1 MVISF
6 LPTLLFPPP
15 SSLFVTA
22 MSILSCLSLAHGGY
36 METKDKH
43 IQYSKFFN
51 VANSKKP
58 TKDQEIKLASRNGM
72 LLLYT
77 PAFLVG
83 LVSFVAFRG
92 RDLRLLMVVSS
103 LIIHYFKR
111 LVEVK
116 LFENRSIHACCFHCF
131 FCASTLLIQ
140 VLLVHKYSGYM
151 ALEAAIPITL
161 SYTIST
167 ATMIYA
173 QYLSEAYVEPLVDL
187 KYVGATLFLIGIT
200 GNFYHHW
207 ILSNLR
213 NKGDREYKIPNGGLF
228 NLVICPHYL
237 FEILEFIGI
246 ACISQTM
253 YSVSFTIGTIC
264 YLFGRSLAT
273 REWYV
278 LKFGEKFNKDVKA
291 LIPYIF

>member
-36 METKDKH
+36 METKGKH

-92 RDLRLLMVVSS
+92 RDLRLLMVVSA
-103 LIIHYFKR
+103 LTIHFFKR
-111 LVEVK
+111 VIE
-116 LFENRSIHACCFHCF
+116 
-131 FCASTLLIQ
+131 

-213 NKGDREYKIPNGGLF
+213 KKGDKEYKIPNGGLF

-246 ACISQTM
+246 ACVSQTM

-264 YLFGRSLAT
+264 YLMGRSLAT